1 MAIFTNTAS
10 GSKSKW
16 TKEQDAKLVA
26 MANEGK
32 GRADIAKAVGHPEN
46 SITYRVRFIKKAEE
60 ALIEAGN
67 DGEELTTDDVLASIK
82 Y

>member
-1 MAIFTNTAS
+1 
-10 GSKSKW
+10 
-16 TKEQDAKLVA
+16 

-67 DGEELTTDDVLASIK
+67 DGEELTIDDVLASIK